1 MDDDRSTDVESCA
14 ALSPYHLFMFLLGI
28 YALLAMAAQ
37 TFFHLDSSTLQVLDR
52 VDDGLCILFFVDFL
66 VHLYLAPSKSRYLI
80 WGWLDL
86 LSSLPAIDAFRAAR
100 IARIIRILRAFR
112 CIRSARFL
120 ATYLS
125 QRRSDGAFFAAAMLS
140 ILLVLFS
147 SIAMLQ
153 FETAPESNIR
163 TAEDSLWWAFTTIT
177 TVGYGDRF
185 PVTLEGRMIAG
196 TLMLAG
202 VGMFATFTGLIAS
215 LIITPSKKDAEQDSS
230 LVELRNEI
238 QEMRRLLDHAR
249 AKESV
254 SADADFD
261 RLRTGWDA
269 LPQAVRAGI
278 LAQLPGEERK
288 AA

>member
-1 MDDDRSTDVESCA
+1 MHDDRSTDAESCA
-14 ALSPYHLFMFLLGI
+14 ALTPYHLFMFLLGI
-28 YALLAMAAQ
+28 YALVAMAAQ

-52 VDDGLCILFFVDFL
+52 VDDGLCVLFFVDFL
-66 VHLYLAPSKSRYLI
+66 VHLYKAPSKSKYLI

-86 LSSLPAIDAFRAAR
+86 VSSLPAIDAFRAAR

-120 ATYLS
+120 ASYLS

-153 FETAPESNIR
+153 FETVPESNIR

-238 QEMRRLLDHAR
+238 LEMRRLLDQTR
-249 AKESV
+249 AKG
-254 SADADFD
+254 SASGDSELD
-261 RLRTGWDA
+261 RLRTGWGA
-269 LPQAVRAGI
+269 LPEAVRAGI
-278 LAQLPGEERK
+278 LAQLPAEERK